1 MNNVNHERLLSCSVQ
16 QGMNSLKQSGS
27 TDFRPVLFLQA
38 IDTILK
44 NVGDQLHEKTVYNL
58 NRLYVEVM
66 YKNNTVCNT
75 PSSLNFVYS
84 RNQCDSPI
92 YIPYTANQGP
102 TISDP
107 PILEL
112 DDL

>member
-1 MNNVNHERLLSCSVQ
+1 MNNTDNRKTLSCSMQ
-16 QGMNSLKQSGS
+16 RGMEQLKRTGDN
-27 TDFRPVLFLQA
+27 DFRPVLFLQA

-75 PSSLNFVYS
+75 PSSLNFVYG